1 MSMTVE
7 TTTRGQSPEVAPAD
21 LSRVAWA
28 VDGLAVETPSW
39 GYGNSGTRFKVFPQR
54 GVPRDPF
61 EKIEDAATV
70 RRFTGVA
77 RSIALHI
84 PWDRVDDYAMLATFA
99 RERGVSIGGINS
111 NTFQDEDYK
120 FGSLCHPSLDVR
132 RKAVAHVLECCD
144 IARQTG
150 STIVKVWLA
159 DGTNYPGQDDFRARR
174 RRLIE
179 TLREIHP
186 ALPDGARL
194 LLEYKFYEPAFY
206 QTDVQDWG
214 QALSV
219 CQQVGNRAQVC
230 VDTGHHAMGV
240 NIEQIVAILLQE
252 GRLGGFDLNDKKYGD
267 DDLMVGS
274 IDPYQLF
281 RICHE
286 LVKARQDDADPVART
301 NVSDV
306 VYMLD
311 QCHNIEAKLPAV
323 IRSVMN
329 LQEGFAKALLVDLPA
344 LREAQAAGDVLE
356 ANRLLKDAYDTDVR
370 PLLARGR
377 ADAGLPEDPYR
388 AYLASGEQRRREE
401 ARVGG
406 VGAGWQ

>member
-1 MSMTVE
+1 MTNQTFVAGAGAVA
-7 TTTRGQSPEVAPAD
+7 RVAPA
-21 LSRVAWA
+21 VT
-28 VDGLAVETPSW
+28 GLEVETPSW
-39 GYGNSGTRFKVFPQR
+39 GYANSGTRFKVFPQP

-61 EKIEDAATV
+61 EKVEDAATV
-70 RRFTGVA
+70 ARYTGVA
-77 RSIALHI
+77 KSIALHI
-84 PWDRVDDYAMLATFA
+84 PWDQVDDFGALAAFA
-99 RERGVSIGGINS
+99 RERGVRIGGINS

-120 FGSLCHPSLDVR
+120 LGSLCHPSPRVR
-132 RKAVAHVLECCD
+132 NKAISHIQQCCD

-150 STIVKVWLA
+150 STVVKVWLG
-159 DGTNYPGQDDFRARR
+159 DGTNYAGQDDFRARR

-179 TLREIHP
+179 SLREIYP
-186 ALPDGARL
+186 ALPQNARMF
-194 LLEYKFYEPAFY
+194 LEYKFYEPAFY
-206 QTDVQDWG
+206 HTDVQDWG
-214 QALSV
+214 QALTV
-219 CQQVGNRAQVC
+219 CQHVGERAQVC

-252 GRLGGFDLNDKKYGD
+252 GRLGGFDLNDRKYGD

-286 LVKARQDDADPVART
+286 LVKALADQADPAARSCAG
-301 NVSDV
+301 VV

-311 QCHNIEAKLPAV
+311 QCHNIERKMPAV

-329 LQEGFAKALLVDLPA
+329 LQEAFAKAFLVDLPA

-370 PLLARGR
+370 PLLARAR
-377 ADAGLPEDPYR
+377 ADAGLAEDPYA
-388 AYLASGEQRRREE
+388 AYLASDEDRRREQT
-401 ARVGG
+401 RVGG
-406 VGAGWQ
+406 VAAGWQ

>member
-1 MSMTVE
+1 MSS
-7 TTTRGQSPEVAPAD
+7 Q
-21 LSRVAWA
+21 SRVAAA
-28 VDGLAVETPSW
+28 VTELEIETPSW
-39 GYGNSGTRFKVFPQR
+39 GYGNSGTRFKVFPQP

-61 EKIEDAATV
+61 EKVEDAAIV
-70 RRFTGVA
+70 GRFTGVA

-84 PWDRVDDYAMLATFA
+84 PWDRVDDFSMLAAFA
-99 RERGVSIGGINS
+99 RERGVRIGGINS

-120 FGSLCHPSLDVR
+120 LGSLCHPSFEVR
-132 RKAVAHVLECCD
+132 RKAVDHILECCD

-150 STIVKVWLA
+150 STVVKVWLA
-159 DGTNYPGQDDFRARR
+159 DGSNYPGQDDFRARR

-179 TLREIHP
+179 TLREIYP
-186 ALPDGARL
+186 ALPENGRMF
-194 LLEYKFYEPAFY
+194 LEYKFYEPAFY
-206 QTDVQDWG
+206 HTDVQDWG
-214 QALSV
+214 QALTV
-219 CQQVGNRAQVC
+219 CQHVGERAQVC
-230 VDTGHHAMGV
+230 VDTGHHAMGT
-240 NIEQIVAILLQE
+240 NIEQIVSILLQE

-286 LVKARQDDADPVART
+286 LVKAQADQLTDPVAHANARE
-301 NVSDV
+301 V

-311 QCHNIEAKLPAV
+311 QCHNIEPKLPAV

-329 LQEGFAKALLVDLPA
+329 LQEAMAKALLVDLDA
-344 LREAQAAGDVLE
+344 LRQAQSAGDVLE

-370 PLLARGR
+370 PLLASARGL
-377 ADAGLPEDPYR
+377 AGLPEDPYV
-388 AYLASGEQRRREE
+388 AYLASDEERRRAA

-406 VGAGWQ
+406 VAAGWQ